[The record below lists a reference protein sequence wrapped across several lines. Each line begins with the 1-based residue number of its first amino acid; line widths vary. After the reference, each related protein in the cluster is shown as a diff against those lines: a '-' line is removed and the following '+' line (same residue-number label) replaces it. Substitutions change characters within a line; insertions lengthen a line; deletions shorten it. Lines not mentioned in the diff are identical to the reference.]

1 MNVAE
6 LHLLTLQPHPVAQ
19 NRGMVM
25 RFNNIDAIGC
35 SAPGYSACC
44 ATPCAFGIQE
54 ESADKA
60 KAGICYSIAVDGF
73 GTIEA
78 NDKNR

>member
-25 RFNNIDAIGC
+25 RFINIDAID
-35 SAPGYSACC
+35 APPPDTFY
-44 ATPCAFGIQE
+44 
-54 ESADKA
+54 
-60 KAGICYSIAVDGF
+60 
-73 GTIEA
+73 
-78 NDKNR
+78 